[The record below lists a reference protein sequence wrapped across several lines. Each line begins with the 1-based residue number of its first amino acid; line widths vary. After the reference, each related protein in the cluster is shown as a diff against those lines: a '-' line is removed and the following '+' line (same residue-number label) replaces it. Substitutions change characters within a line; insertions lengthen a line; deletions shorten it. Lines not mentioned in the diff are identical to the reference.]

1 MVYKFIDKK
10 SSGSGI
16 VNEPNYQL
24 ADELHKPI
32 IRKFKKGKVNSS
44 FGDNIW
50 GVDLADMQ
58 SLSKYDKGYKY
69 LLCAIGLF
77 SKYAWVVP
85 LKDKQGTSIVNT
97 FQKIIS
103 KGRKSNKI
111 LVDQCSEFY
120 NNSFKD
126 FLKINNI
133 EMYSTYN
140 EGKSVVAKRFI
151 RTLKSK
157 IFKHMTAIPK
167 NVYFDV
173 LDDILNKYN
182 KTVHR
187 TIKMRPIDVTS
198 DSYAEYNEDFNKKR
212 S

>member
-44 FGDNIW
+44 FGDNIR

-69 LLCAIGLF
+69 LLYAIGLF

-103 KGRKSNKI
+103 KGRK
-111 LVDQCSEFY
+111 
-120 NNSFKD
+120 
-126 FLKINNI
+126 
-133 EMYSTYN
+133 
-140 EGKSVVAKRFI
+140 
-151 RTLKSK
+151 
-157 IFKHMTAIPK
+157 
-167 NVYFDV
+167 
-173 LDDILNKYN
+173 
-182 KTVHR
+182 
-187 TIKMRPIDVTS
+187 
-198 DSYAEYNEDFNKKR
+198 
-212 S
+212 